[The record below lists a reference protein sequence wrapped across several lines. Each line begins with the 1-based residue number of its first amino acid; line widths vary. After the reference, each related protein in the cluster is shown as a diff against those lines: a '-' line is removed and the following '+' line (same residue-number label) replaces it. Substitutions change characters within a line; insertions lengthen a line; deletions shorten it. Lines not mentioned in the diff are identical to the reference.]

1 MDKKMGLWD
10 KLVAS
15 FDNSPEG
22 FSARKLSA
30 FTAVMVA
37 LVATFRFA
45 DEKVIIH
52 TLMVWL
58 TFALL
63 CMGIITAEQV
73 LKFYKKDGDSP
84 AAPAASAPS
93 DNQPD
98 PKM

>member
-1 MDKKMGLWD
+1 MSLWD

-15 FDNSPEG
+15 FDNSTDG

-45 DEKVIIH
+45 DDKVIVH

-63 CMGIITAEQV
+63 CMGIITAEQI
-73 LKFYKKDGDSP
+73 LKFYKRE
-84 AAPAASAPS
+84 
-93 DNQPD
+93 DNTQPHD
-98 PKM
+98 AQPTSEEPVEEQKP